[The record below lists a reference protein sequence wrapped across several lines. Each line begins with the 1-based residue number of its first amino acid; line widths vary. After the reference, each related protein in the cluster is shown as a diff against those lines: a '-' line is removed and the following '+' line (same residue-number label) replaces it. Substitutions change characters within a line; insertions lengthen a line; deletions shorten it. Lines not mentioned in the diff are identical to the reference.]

1 LKLLNPEWYV
11 NNEFNA
17 AGPFSRCRIDKHHIT
32 EGGRVATDIRDIKE
46 LDAEELARWLGRRGI
61 RPYRAGQILRW
72 VYMRQVDRFDAMT
85 DLGKRLR
92 SELSEAFVI
101 RRLDIDE
108 VHDSKD
114 GSRKFLFRLAD
125 NERIES
131 VLIPERGHFTLCISS
146 QVGCAMGCR
155 FCRTGQGGLVRNLT
169 RGEMVAQVR
178 DALHH
183 LGPEDAP
190 LLRNVVF
197 MGMGEPLANYDAV
210 VGAVS
215 ALTDT
220 ATGIGLAS
228 RRITLS
234 TVGLVP
240 RLVDLGR
247 NTAVNLAVSLNA
259 VDDETRLRLM
269 PINRRYPIEALMDAC
284 RRYPLRPHRRITFAY
299 ILIEGVNDSETDARK
314 LASLLHPVR
323 AKINLIPFNDHP
335 GCEFRRPPD
344 AAIYRFQQVL
354 LDMHYTAVI
363 RWSKGRDIAA
373 ACGQLRAATPPS
385 LTG

>member
-1 LKLLNPEWYV
+1 M
-11 NNEFNA
+11 
-17 AGPFSRCRIDKHHIT
+17 
-32 EGGRVATDIRDIKE
+32 ATDIRDIKE
-46 LDAEELARWLGRRGI
+46 LDAEQLAKWLGQRGV

-72 VYMRQVDRFDAMT
+72 VYTRQIDRFDAMT
-85 DLGKRLR
+85 DLGKQLR

-108 VHDSKD
+108 LHGSKD
-114 GSRKFLFRLAD
+114 GSQKFLFRLAD
-125 NERIES
+125 GERIER
-131 VLIPERGHFTLCISS
+131 VLIPERDHFTLCISS
-146 QVGCAMGCR
+146 QVGCSMGCR

-169 RGEMVAQVR
+169 RGEMLAQVR
-178 DALHH
+178 DVLHH
-183 LGPEDAP
+183 LGPDDAP

-220 ATGIGLAS
+220 STGIGLAS

-240 RLVDLGR
+240 RLADLGR
-247 NTAVNLAVSLNA
+247 HTAVNLAISLNA
-259 VDDETRLRLM
+259 VDDETRSRLM
-269 PINRRYPIEALMDAC
+269 PINRRYPIGELMEAC

-299 ILIEGVNDSETDARK
+299 ILIEGVNDSERDARQ
-314 LASLLHPVR
+314 LARLLHPVR

-335 GCEFRRPPD
+335 GCDFRRPPD

-354 LDMHYTAVI
+354 LEKHYTTVI

-373 ACGQLRAATPPS
+373 ACGQLRAAPPHS